1 MSKLAKQKLKF
12 AVIFTSSIF
21 LIEVIGGFWTHSL
34 ALLSDA
40 AHVLMDL
47 FSLGLSL
54 IALILSSRPASG
66 KRTYGWHR
74 AEVFAAL
81 FNGTSLFLV
90 SLWIM
95 YETVMRLKV
104 PHEIKSIEM
113 IVIAVFGLVGNLIVL
128 FALKEH
134 SHRDVNMR
142 SAFLHVLGDFLSSI
156 GVVVAGVIIYFTHW
170 LYTDHIVAFII
181 GISIMFGSVRVLKE
195 SSHILFE
202 GVPKWLDFNKV
213 ADAIKGVP
221 GVQDIHHLHIWC
233 ICSNLISLSS
243 HALIDSKDRKRS
255 DEIIREINKVLREKF
270 CITDT
275 TIQLDEL
282 VTPEDTLIPG
292 VSHPPEEHEE
302 HEEH

>member
-1 MSKLAKQKLKF
+1 MNTDDRTKQKLKF
-12 AVIFTSSIF
+12 AVYFTIGIFVV
-21 LIEVIGGFWTHSL
+21 EVIGGVWTHSL

-40 AHVLMDL
+40 AHVMMDL
-47 FSLGLSL
+47 FSMVLSL
-54 IALILSSRPASG
+54 VAVYLSSRPASDT
-66 KRTYGWHR
+66 RTYGWHR

-81 FNGTSLFLV
+81 FNGTSIFLV

-95 YETVMRLKV
+95 YETVKRLKV
-104 PHEIKSIEM
+104 PHDIKSVEM
-113 IVIAVFGLVGNLIVL
+113 IVIAVFGLVANLIVL

-156 GVVVAGVIIYFTHW
+156 GLVIAGVVIYFTNW
-170 LYTDHIVAFII
+170 LYTDHIVAAII
-181 GISIMFGSVRVLKE
+181 GISIMFGSVRVLKDA
-195 SSHILFE
+195 SHILFE
-202 GVPKWLDFNKV
+202 GVPQWLDFNKV
-213 ADAIKGVP
+213 ADALKGVP
-221 GVQDIHHLHIWC
+221 GVKDIHHLHIWC

-243 HALIDSKDRKRS
+243 HVLIDSKDRERS
-255 DEIIREINKVLREKF
+255 DEIIRELNKVLREKF

-292 VSHPPEEHEE
+292 VAHSPEEHEE
-302 HEEH
+302 H